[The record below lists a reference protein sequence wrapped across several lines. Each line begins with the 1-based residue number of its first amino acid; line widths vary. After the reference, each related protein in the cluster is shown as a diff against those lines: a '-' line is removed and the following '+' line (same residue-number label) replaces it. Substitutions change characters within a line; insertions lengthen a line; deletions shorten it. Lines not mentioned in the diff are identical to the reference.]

1 MTEPFLGEIQ
11 VLGFAFAPLNW
22 AFAAGQTVSLRQYTA
37 LFSLYGINFG
47 GDGVNTFGLPNL
59 AGRQGCNAGQGPG
72 TQQRMLGEPFGSYQV
87 ALTSAEMPMHNH
99 VFSDYVPPVDQTAV
113 PTASSAIGY
122 AANDGFAAFAT
133 PGTTVALNPNAIGA
147 TGNGA
152 PHRNSQPYLG
162 LNHSVA
168 LYGVFP
174 QFN

>member
-11 VLGFAFAPLNW
+11 VFGFYFAPLNW
-22 AFAAGQTVSLRQYTA
+22 AFAAGQTIPLRQYTA

-59 AGRQGCNAGQGPG
+59 AARQACNAGKGPG
-72 TQQRMLGEPFGSYQV
+72 TQPRTLGEAFGSFDV
-87 ALTSAEMPMHNH
+87 SLTSDAMPFHNH
-99 VFSDYVPPVDQTAV
+99 IFSDYVPAVDQTAV

-133 PGTTVALNPNAIGA
+133 PGATVTLDPNAIGT

-152 PHRNSQPYLG
+152 GHSNSQPFLG
-162 LNHSVA
+162 LNYSVA
-168 LYGVFP
+168 LTGVFP
-174 QFN
+174 QFS